1 MLDASPNSSLSYFV
15 DGLSHHAELSLAQ
28 CLYPLTVTHAS
39 DYVSGSTFKSIS
51 LVYGCQSRISM
62 IIGWPLAV
70 KVGALPHEAYLREV
84 TSSGPYIVHLHL
96 SAPILAFALG
106 LLSTSFVATP
116 CPVITAIAVVA
127 ICRHSLWSPPQHVA
141 KFPRFVLRT
150 RLGER

>member
-1 MLDASPNSSLSYFV
+1 
-15 DGLSHHAELSLAQ
+15 
-28 CLYPLTVTHAS
+28 
-39 DYVSGSTFKSIS
+39 
-51 LVYGCQSRISM
+51 M
-62 IIGWPLAV
+62 ILGWPLAV

-116 CPVITAIAVVA
+116 RPVITAIAVVA

-141 KFPRFVLRT
+141 KFPGSVLRT